1 LKTKQHECL
10 RNIVLKIDEKV
21 ERNYWVTGVYAVKV
35 VSIITVI
42 DFREKRPQLLI
53 SKFAL

>member
-1 LKTKQHECL
+1 
-10 RNIVLKIDEKV
+10 LKIDEKV

-42 DFREKRPQLLI
+42 DFKERPQLLI
-53 SKFAL
+53 SKFVFKQIDDNMDV

>member
-1 LKTKQHECL
+1 MNNHASNSICINVL
-10 RNIVLKIDEKV
+10 RDEKV
-21 ERNYWVTGVYAVKV
+21 ERNYCVTGVYAVKV